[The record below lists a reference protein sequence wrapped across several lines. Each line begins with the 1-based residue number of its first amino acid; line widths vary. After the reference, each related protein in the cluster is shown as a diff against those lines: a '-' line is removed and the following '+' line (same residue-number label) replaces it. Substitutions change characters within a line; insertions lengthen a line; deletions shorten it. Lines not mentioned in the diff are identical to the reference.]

1 MGLSLGL
8 TMANVF
14 LSFYELKWLEQC
26 PKEFEPFFFTEDM
39 LMTFLFSSNQLNTS
53 QPFVIILI
61 LVIQTSPFALKKD
74 KMERRH
80 FLMLEYL
87 GKKENLH

>member
-1 MGLSLGL
+1 MGLSLVP

-26 PKEFEPFFFTEDM
+26 PKEFEPVFYRRCVDDIFVFFESAEHLSDF
-39 LMTFLFSSNQLNTS
+39 
-53 QPFVIILI
+53 

-74 KMERRH
+74 KMER
-80 FLMLEYL
+80 
-87 GKKENLH
+87 